1 MKIDDILSRF
11 PTREEVSKL
20 VGLRQPQSGLQ
31 DEVLTMFGAFGAG
44 LLLGAG
50 LALLLAPKPGQ
61 DLRRELAE
69 KLNHASETIRNSRH
83 EESAETAATA

>member
-44 LLLGAG
+44 PLAGRRPGVAARAQAGPG
-50 LALLLAPKPGQ
+50 LAAGVG
-61 DLRRELAE
+61 REAQPCQRD
-69 KLNHASETIRNSRH
+69 HSQQPP
-83 EESAETAATA
+83 